1 MKRENI
7 LSLLLAVCF
16 VASFAENVWATG
28 NSSGMVASGD
38 VSVVFS
44 SKNGAIVSLKGADGI
59 ERVEPAE
66 ELFSLSL
73 LDGRGVETRYKS
85 SDFIYNG
92 LTDGV
97 MVFVR
102 EGGPEVSVRI
112 RTQGASVFFRPTVSR
127 WPKGFRLNWIDLP
140 HVHISQAGKTFWPF
154 CDGCEVSDY
163 STRTNKN
170 AWKVYAPLGWTPRY
184 KSSGALYPGVAQ
196 MQFLSHYRN
205 GKGLYFAACDERDT
219 QKAVEWERAGPQA
232 ARLSLQTFCGEAS
245 DGVYE
250 SAFEYELRP
259 YDGEWREACDYHRGW
274 LRRLERFKYKPEY
287 PAWMNESPITMIY
300 AIKGEGIDHG
310 PERLGANQYYP
321 YTNVLSVVDCY
332 SRRLNSKIMALLM
345 HWEGTAPWCPP
356 YVWPPYGGEAELAKL
371 RDALHERGNLLGVY
385 CSGTAWT
392 QVSCIDAAYSQSAK
406 FADENLGRFMMRG
419 PKGEIDAAI
428 GNHPRAQR
436 FGYDLCLTEKWSRQT
451 LIDEVLK
458 MARFG
463 IDYCQFFDQNLG
475 GGGRLCWSAKHAHPS
490 VPGAWQTKAM
500 ISLQE
505 DMLSA
510 ISKAG
515 FRMIL
520 GCECAAAAPFVGNL
534 FFNDA
539 RLGFPRYYGKSVP
552 GVAYVFHEWTCN
564 FSGNQVAQRSD
575 ACYRWTRSFHA
586 GEMMSIV
593 LGPDGKL
600 VNAWALPWSEPLPDQ
615 DKLLALIRSF
625 NDLRKR
631 YPQFLL
637 HGKMVLPFVKVESR
651 QVEVPGESPVL
662 LESEVMSSFW
672 EDKNANRIGFLTN
685 WSERKATVR
694 IERGGTVETVD
705 ILPRETKTIR

>member
-1 MKRENI
+1 MI
-7 LSLLLAVCF
+7 
-16 VASFAENVWATG
+16 ATKG
-28 NSSGMVASGD
+28 ISI
-38 VSVVFS
+38 VFS
-44 SKNGAIVSLKGADGI
+44 PKNGAIVSLKGTDGN

-66 ELFSLSL
+66 EFFSLSF
-73 LDGRGVETRYKS
+73 LDARGTEVRFKS
-85 SDFIYNG
+85 SDFTYKG
-92 LTDGV
+92 LCDGV
-97 MVFVR
+97 MEFVR
-102 EGGPEVSVRI
+102 EGGPAVSVRV
-112 RTQGASVFFRPTVSR
+112 RAEGGSVFFRPAVFG

-140 HVHISQAGKTFWPF
+140 HVYVSQAGKTFWPF

-184 KSSGALYPGVAQ
+184 KASGALYPGAAQ

-205 GKGLYFAACDERDT
+205 GRGLYFAACDKCDT

-232 ARLSLQTFCGEAS
+232 ARLSLQTFCGEAR
-245 DGVYE
+245 DGVYD

-259 YDGEWREACDYHRGW
+259 YDGGWMEACDYHRTW
-274 LRRLERFKYKPEY
+274 LRRLDRFKYRPEY
-287 PAWMNESPITMIY
+287 PEWMNESPVTMIY
-300 AIKGEGIDHG
+300 AVKGEGIDHG
-310 PERLGANQYYP
+310 PERLGVNRYYP
-321 YTNVLSVVDCY
+321 YTNVLFEVDYY
-332 SRRLNSKIMALLM
+332 SRRLDSKIMALLM

-356 YVWPPYGGEAELAKL
+356 YVWPPYGGEAEFAKL
-371 RDALHERGNLLGVY
+371 RDALHERGDLLGVY

-392 QVSCIDAAYSQSAK
+392 QVSCIDGAYSQAAK

-475 GGGRLCWSAKHAHPS
+475 GGGRLCWSARHAHPPM
-490 VPGAWQTKAM
+490 PGAWQTEAM
-500 ISLQE
+500 LSLQ
-505 DMLSA
+505 DNMLAA
-510 ISKAG
+510 IRAAG
-515 FRMIL
+515 SRMVL
-520 GCECAAAAPFVGNL
+520 GCESAAAAPFVRNL

-539 RLGFPRYYGKSVP
+539 RQGFTRYYGKSVP
-552 GVAYVFHEWTCN
+552 GVAYVFHEWMCN

-586 GEMMSIV
+586 GDMMSIV
-593 LGPDGKL
+593 LGPEGKL
-600 VNAWALPWSEPLPDQ
+600 VNAWALDWREKLPDQ
-615 DKLLALIRSF
+615 EKLLTLIADF
-625 NDLRKR
+625 NHLRKQ

-637 HGKMVLPFVKVESR
+637 YGHMVLPFFDVHSE
-651 QVEVPGESPVL
+651 EVPVEGENFREP
-662 LESEVMSSFW
+662 EVMSSFW
-672 EDKNANRIGFLTN
+672 EDENGAQIAFLTN
-685 WSERKATVR
+685 WRSEVAR
-694 IERGGTVETVD
+694 IDVIRDGQKKTKV
-705 ILPRETKTIR
+705 LPPLSTMVIK